1 MEPLSVGA
9 LFVGVAALG
18 VLVWSVLKLGVL
30 PAGQPWPQDVVLAL
44 HFSLP
49 VLLVC
54 VALCQ
59 TS

>member
-18 VLVWSVLKLGVL
+18 VLVWSVVKLGAL
-30 PAGQPWPQDVVLAL
+30 PAGQPWPQNVVLVL

-49 VLLVC
+49 VLLMC
-54 VALCQ
+54 AALVQ
-59 TS
+59 VE